1 MCRTWSETPKT
12 VFLTTRL
19 QYCFYHVCFS
29 GLGFGL
35 IYLPAIVTVG
45 YYFEERRAF
54 ATGLAVC
61 GSGLGAFIF
70 NPFSKYLIDTY
81 TWRGAILIEAGII
94 LNCVLCGAL
103 FRPLVNTKKR
113 RKSLKNKE
121 ELRQSAF
128 KSFKDALEMELFIT
142 SDKTEEIEI
151 VANGNISNGHGDMT
165 SLTAGADSLMNND
178 TDTAVVKPKVDI
190 PGEAPPSAL
199 FSSDGALNKWPKKR
213 NGPMPISPL
222 ALEPK
227 PPQFA
232 RLSSVDQ
239 PRQRH
244 NHHQLVPGNYFIYF
258 QYSKD

>member
-1 MCRTWSETPKT
+1 MKVEFIP
-12 VFLTTRL
+12 
-19 QYCFYHVCFS
+19 

-70 NPFSKYLIDTY
+70 NPFSKYLIDNY

-103 FRPLVNTKKR
+103 FRPLLNTRKR

-128 KSFKDALEMELFIT
+128 KSLKDALEMELFIT
-142 SDKTEEIEI
+142 SDKTEEIGV
-151 VANGNISNGHGDMT
+151 VANGNIGNISNGHGEMLA
-165 SLTAGADSLMNND
+165 LTAGEDSVQDNE
-178 TDTAVVKPKVDI
+178 TKTAVVKPRLDI
-190 PGEAPPSAL
+190 PAAGEAPASGGL
-199 FSSDGALNKWPKKR
+199 FSSDGALNKWQKKR
-213 NGPMPISPL
+213 NGPLPISPL

-244 NHHQLVPGNYFIYF
+244 NHHQLVPGNYSNYYVLILTHI
-258 QYSKD
+258 